1 MALIKYVPTAEI
13 AEIQTALE
21 IAEAEYQRATE
32 QAAYYRKVGDLIGN
46 KLSEYKASLDE
57 IIKAHRKAQW
67 RYNLSRRPETKA
79 AIYREM
85 MRLTG
90 KRERLEPIVDGLRQ
104 MYDVAFNQFYMRE
117 LNNQREAQNAVVT
130 ARNAA
135 GLKFSVYVNVSGSKT
150 GLRADIRTMAEAV
163 AFIYQNAAGLKDW
176 RIFTQYVEGL
186 TTRSNTIA
194 EGRTLDADTFT
205 RLIDSYDSEVIDTTK
220 AIDAEISSGTKSAP
234 PANDFVSIV
243 ARAIHYFT
251 FDDFL
256 TPIAELRKFCRE
268 NPSHGTAQ
276 NELAE
281 WIEIAHT
288 NGVEVPAEQPVTF
301 DEIAELESRQLKYR
315 HRNGLKFKVED
326 TLASLDAAFTELI
339 THKSATLI
347 QRLTSAKENLQADV
361 TRMTD
366 NLRRLNPTD
375 ILPQAKAN
383 IYADLLDGA
392 KRVLGFLDSNFFV
405 RAFANPTP
413 PTEIPAAE
421 EQNTLICDTQFAA
434 TAITSWLPAINL
446 HENVIREWKAERADL
461 QAGIATAADLKYD
474 DVPG

>member
-46 KLSEYKASLDE
+46 KLSEYKAGLDE
-57 IIKAHRKAQW
+57 VIKAHRKAQW

-85 MRLTG
+85 MRLTE

-135 GLKFSVYVNVSGSKT
+135 GLKFSVYVNVSGIKT
-150 GLRADIRTMAEAV
+150 GLRADTRTMAEAV

-205 RLIDSYDSEVIDTTK
+205 RLIDSYDLK
-220 AIDAEISSGTKSAP
+220 AIDAEFSTGTKSTP

-326 TLASLDAAFTELI
+326 TLASLDAAFTEFV
-339 THKSATLI
+339 THKSEALI
-347 QRLTSAKENLQADV
+347 RQITDAMGKLQADV

-375 ILPQAKAN
+375 ILTQAKAN

-392 KRVLGFLDSNFFV
+392 KRVFDFLNSYLGDEKQPPIDS
-405 RAFANPTP
+405 
-413 PTEIPAAE
+413 
-421 EQNTLICDTQFAA
+421 EQVPDARSTQFAA
-434 TAITSWLPAINL
+434 CILTGWLPAKARLSRNISKL
-446 HENVIREWKAERADL
+446 KIGVATEAVIHKRLEF
-461 QAGIATAADLKYD
+461 
-474 DVPG
+474 P